1 MGRRGPFVAGK
12 QHQSGVGWP
21 SPKGL
26 ETTTCVVEGRDKV
39 TDGPK
44 PVKTTNVGN
53 PLLVILPKMGELST
67 GVGTVNVFPKQE
79 PYQTK

>member
-1 MGRRGPFVAGK
+1 MGLRGPFVAGK

-26 ETTTCVVEGRDKV
+26 ETTTCVVEGMHKV
-39 TDGPK
+39 AFRPK
-44 PVKTTNVGN
+44 GVKPTNVGN
-53 PLLVILPKMGELST
+53 PLLVILPETGELST